1 MVFIPDQRATP
12 KQSSV
17 AAAIRRKAWNAT
29 PSPGVI
35 SAPLS
40 IWISAPLSIWRRTA
54 MKTMTFA
61 ALNSYVSEHPVVRPV
76 NEIAVWTWIAGA
88 ILIVCVLAAVLS
100 PNRGNLAGNSQF
112 LLPPISQPAPLTTD
126 IIADPSL

>member
-1 MVFIPDQRATP
+1 MVFIPDQQATP
-12 KQSSV
+12 KQSSA

-29 PSPGVI
+29 PSPGV
-35 SAPLS
+35 
-40 IWISAPLSIWRRTA
+40 ISAPLSIWRRTA

-112 LLPPISQPAPLTTD
+112 LLPPISQPARLTTD